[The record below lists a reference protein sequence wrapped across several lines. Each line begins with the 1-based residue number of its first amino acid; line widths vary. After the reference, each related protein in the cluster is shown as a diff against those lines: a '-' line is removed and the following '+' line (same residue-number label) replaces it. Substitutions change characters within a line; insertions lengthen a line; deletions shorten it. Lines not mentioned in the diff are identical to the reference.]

1 MPNNDLNYEE
11 YIARVLVRRG
21 LKEDVLN
28 NIYEKSLT
36 FILINIKMDTSSH

>member
-21 LKEDVLN
+21 LKEDVLS
-28 NIYEKSLT
+28 NIYENETKLW
-36 FILINIKMDTSSH
+36 KKY